1 MSLIKIESIGWVVV
15 CALFLTQPAMA
26 ASKSASDCQF
36 KDGAGYNHSGGHSDE
51 HSSDTMKKM
60 HHGKSMPGLMHGSM
74 HGSMTGHGSMPKS
87 GGQDVF
93 TAIKEI
99 VSILEAD
106 PNTDWSKVNISALRE
121 HLVDMNMVMTAPSAV
136 QINIPGGISADVTG
150 RGRTYNAIVNMIKPH
165 SAQLADI
172 PKWNVVIKD
181 IDNGMRL
188 TVTSDDVSEQARIRG
203 LGFYGIMTAG
213 GHHQPHHL
221 GMATGQMVH

>member
-1 MSLIKIESIGWVVV
+1 MSLIKIESIGAIAV

-36 KDGAGYNHSGGHSDE
+36 KDGAGYNHSDE
-51 HSSDTMKKM
+51 HSGKMMKHSGDMMKKM
-60 HHGKSMPGLMHGSM
+60 HHGESTSGAMHGSM
-74 HGSMTGHGSMPKS
+74 MGHGKMPRS
-87 GGQDVF
+87 GGQDMF

-121 HLVDMNMVMTAPSAV
+121 HLVDMNMVMTASNAV
-136 QINIPGGISADVTG
+136 QKNIPGGISADVTG

-165 SAQLADI
+165 SAQLAGI
-172 PKWNVVIKD
+172 PKWKVSIKD

-203 LGFYGIMTAG
+203 LGFYGIMTVGA
-213 GHHQPHHL
+213 HHQPHHL